1 TRWRLGKSRRRS
13 HRSQRSSASGHTQLW
28 LSIVEVLGA
37 SRGKSPLIIEDLDV
51 YPQLP
56 RTTGA
61 PTLNSEEPLFGRRI
75 HLPRTTGAA
84 FTPDGHRVRGHGC
97 APARYRHGDHR
108 QLLEEP
114 RDDHPA
120 RTVPLRAA
128 GPAAAVAAPVGRWS
142 PDPGL

>member
-1 TRWRLGKSRRRS
+1 RESGAE
-13 HRSQRSSASGHTQLW
+13 AS
-28 LSIVEVLGA
+28 ERA
-37 SRGKSPLIIEDLDV
+37 SLCRPPPL
-51 YPQLP
+51 
-56 RTTGA
+56 
-61 PTLNSEEPLFGRRI
+61 LFGRRT

-142 PDPGL
+142 PDPGLVCLRHALL